1 MPDTIKQAINI
12 VWFKRDLRLSDHQP
26 LVDAFN
32 HDLPCLLIYDF
43 EPFMLA
49 DSHYNQRHWRFV
61 WQSLQDMNQ
70 QLARFNGQVYA
81 FCVPIID
88 LLDELSQQFE
98 INTMFSHQEIGLHNS
113 FERDKAVALWCHQ
126 QQIPWQ
132 QSPTGA
138 VVRGRKHRQAWDQHW
153 QQVMNSPIAVPN
165 WQQCQLQ
172 KLDNYHTPLID
183 QAIITDNDQFQ
194 TGGPKAA
201 RAILSSFLSY
211 RGKDYQRSIS
221 SPSLSRSHCSRLSPY
236 LAWGNISL
244 KQVYQ
249 ATLTRYNAVQTSNKA
264 WKKPLLAMMS
274 RLHWHCHFMQKF
286 ESQCSMEF
294 TPVNPGYL
302 DYPYRSDDNVA
313 QDIQRWA
320 EGQTGI
326 PIIDACMRCL
336 RETGYINFR
345 MRAMLVSFVTHHL
358 NIAWQHASLPLANYF
373 LDFEPGIHYPQLQMQ
388 ASVTGINTIRLYN
401 PIKQS
406 QDQDPRGEFIRLWCP
421 ELTNLPNEYIH
432 QPWLQPPME
441 AIFNDLIL
449 GRDYPEPMIDLTLA
463 SQIARDRL
471 WSYRDQPQ
479 VKRHI
484 AAVLGRHVSPKRKRT
499 KGKPIA
505 TTTQAKDRH
514 DT

>member
-1 MPDTIKQAINI
+1 MADTTKQAINI

-32 HDLPCLLIYDF
+32 HDLPCLLIYTF

-49 DSHYNQRHWRFV
+49 DAHYNERHWRFV

-70 QLARFNGQVYA
+70 QLNRFKGQIYI
-81 FCVPIID
+81 FDLPIID
-88 LLDELSQQFE
+88 LLQALHQQFE
-98 INTMFSHQEIGLHNS
+98 IKNIYSHQEIGLHNS
-113 FERDKAVALWCHQ
+113 FERDKAVAHWCNQ
-126 QQIPWQ
+126 QHIHWQ

-138 VVRGRKHRQAWDQHW
+138 VVRGRKHRIAWDQHW
-153 QQVMNSPIAVPN
+153 QQVMNSPIAIPQ
-165 WQQCQLQ
+165 WQQCQIQTLNHYQ
-172 KLDNYHTPLID
+172 APTLDD
-183 QAIITDNDQFQ
+183 AIITANDQFQ
-194 TGGPKAA
+194 SGGPKAA
-201 RAILSSFLSY
+201 RAILSSFLTH
-211 RGKDYQRSIS
+211 RGKNYQRSIS
-221 SPSLSRSHCSRLSPY
+221 SPSLSRTHCSRLSPY

-249 ATLTRYNAVQTSNKA
+249 ATLTRYNEAKNTNKA
-264 WKKPLLAMMS
+264 WRKPLLAMMS

-302 DYPYRSDDNVA
+302 DYPYRTDSQVQ
-313 QDIQRWA
+313 QDLQRWA

-336 RETGYINFR
+336 RQTGYINFR
-345 MRAMLVSFVTHHL
+345 MRAMLISFVTHHL

-406 QDQDPRGEFIRLWCP
+406 QDQDPNGEFIRQWCP
-421 ELTNLPNEYIH
+421 ELNNLPNDYIH

-441 AIFNDLIL
+441 AIFNDIVL
-449 GRDYPEPMIDLTLA
+449 GRDYPEPMIDLTVA
-463 SQIARDRL
+463 SQVARDRL
-471 WSYRDQPQ
+471 WSYREQPQ
-479 VKRHI
+479 VKQYI
-484 AAVLGRHVSPKRKRT
+484 AAVLNRHVRPKAKRT
-499 KGKPIA
+499 SH
-505 TTTQAKDRH
+505 RH

>member
-1 MPDTIKQAINI
+1 MSDMVKQAINI

-26 LVDAFN
+26 LVEAFN
-32 HDLPCLLIYDF
+32 QHLPCLLIYSF

-49 DSHYNQRHWRFV
+49 DSHYNERHWRFV
-61 WQSLQDMNQ
+61 WQSLQDINQ
-70 QLARFNGQVYA
+70 QLARFNGQVYI
-81 FCVPIID
+81 FDLPIID
-88 LLDELSQQFE
+88 LLQALHQQFE
-98 INTMFSHQEIGLHNS
+98 IKNIYSHQEIGLHNS
-113 FERDKAVALWCHQ
+113 FERDKAVAHWCNQ
-126 QQIPWQ
+126 QDIHWQ

-138 VVRGRKHRQAWDQHW
+138 VVRGRKHRIAWDKHW
-153 QQVMNSPIAVPN
+153 QQVMESPIAVPQ
-165 WQQCQLQ
+165 WQQCQIQTLNHYQ
-172 KLDNYHTPLID
+172 APTLDDAFTT
-183 QAIITDNDQFQ
+183 ANDQFQ
-194 TGGPKAA
+194 SGGPKAA
-201 RAILSSFLSY
+201 RAILSSFLTH
-211 RGKDYQRSIS
+211 RGKNYQRSIS
-221 SPSLSRSHCSRLSPY
+221 SPSLSRTHCSRLSPY

-249 ATLTRYNAVQTSNKA
+249 ATLTRYQEVQTSHRA
-264 WKKPLLAMMS
+264 WRKPLLAMMS

-302 DYPYRSDDNVA
+302 DYPYRTDDKVQ
-313 QDIQRWA
+313 QDLQRWA

-336 RETGYINFR
+336 RQTGYINFR

-406 QDQDPRGEFIRLWCP
+406 QDQDPNGEFIRQWCP
-421 ELTNLPNEYIH
+421 ELNNLPNEYIH

-441 AIFNDLIL
+441 AIFNDMIL
-449 GRDYPEPMIDLTLA
+449 GRDYPEPIIDLTVA
-463 SQIARDRL
+463 SQTARDRL
-471 WSYRDQPQ
+471 WSYREQPQ
-479 VKRHI
+479 VKQHI
-484 AAVLGRHVSPKRKRT
+484 AAVLTRHVRPKAKRT
-499 KGKPIA
+499 SP
-505 TTTQAKDRH
+505 RH

>member
-32 HDLPCLLIYDF
+32 HNLPCLLIYTF

-49 DSHYNQRHWRFV
+49 DSHYNERHWRFV

-70 QLARFNGQVYA
+70 QLLRFNGQVYM
-81 FCVPIID
+81 FSMPMID
-88 LLDELSQQFE
+88 LLDEISQTFE
-98 INTMFSHQEIGLHNS
+98 IKNIYSHQEIGLNNS
-113 FERDKAVALWCHQ
+113 FERDKTVARWCNQ
-126 QQIPWQ
+126 QQVNWQ

-138 VVRGRKHRQAWDQHW
+138 VVRGRKNRQAWDQHW
-153 QQVMNSPIAVPN
+153 QQVMNSPIAIPN

-172 KLDNYHTPLID
+172 KLDNYQDPLID
-183 QAIITDNDQFQ
+183 QAIITQNDQFQ
-194 TGGPKAA
+194 IGGPKAA
-201 RAILSSFLSY
+201 RTILSSFLTH

-221 SPSLSRSHCSRLSPY
+221 SPSLSRTHCSRLSPY

-249 ATLTRYNAVQTSNKA
+249 ATLTRYNEVQTSNKA
-264 WKKPLLAMMS
+264 WRKPLLAMMS

-294 TPVNPGYL
+294 TPVNPGYV
-302 DYPYRSDDNVA
+302 DYPYRTDDKVQ

-320 EGQTGI
+320 DGQTGI

-336 RETGYINFR
+336 KETGYINFR

-401 PIKQS
+401 PVKQS

-432 QPWLQPPME
+432 QPWQQPPME
-441 AIFNDLIL
+441 AIFNDIIL
-449 GRDYPEPMIDLTLA
+449 GRDYPEPMIDLTQA
-463 SQIARDRL
+463 SQTARDRL
-471 WSYRDQPQ
+471 WSYREQPQ
-479 VKRHI
+479 VKQHI
-484 AAVLGRHVSPKRKRT
+484 SAVLIRHVRPKPKQ
-499 KGKPIA
+499 KKA
-505 TTTQAKDRH
+505 RH
-514 DT
+514 DS